1 MKKTIKRIAAVLLA
15 VLTVA
20 ACFAGCS
27 GSSESGESSTTPE
40 TAKPAKFGIVLQT
53 GANGAFVDMKDG
65 IIEEMKANG
74 FEDATFDYKD
84 AQGDPS
90 ALSTIISAMDDGS
103 YDAIFTV
110 GTACTQTLVN
120 LNSETPCFFCAVSAP
135 VEAQVIT
142 DMNVPDKNA
151 TGTSNAIPV
160 GDIIEMG
167 YKITPDVTKWG
178 FVYSTSQVNAVNTVE
193 SAQEYLDSKGI
204 AYESAT
210 VETSADVK
218 SAAETLISKG
228 CDVIFVPN
236 DAIVQ
241 DGVAALSQ
249 VCEEAK
255 IPTYCSSATTVN
267 SGCLATLAIDDKGI
281 GAKTADKCIEYMNGT
296 AVSDIPAEVVGI
308 DYCTFNG
315 GIAKSL
321 GIDTPSGETIGY
333 EIQVVNK

>member
-1 MKKTIKRIAAVLLA
+1 MKKTMKKLLA
-15 VLTVA
+15 VLLSAMLICTV
-20 ACFAGCS
+20 FTGCS
-27 GSSESGESSTTPE
+27 SKEKSEDSAASSSDAS
-40 TAKPAKFGIVLQT
+40 KFGIVVQT

-74 FEDATFDYKD
+74 YENATFDYKD
-84 AQGDPS
+84 AQGDIS
-90 ALSTIISAMDDGS
+90 ALTAIISAMDDGS
-103 YDAIFTV
+103 YDAIFTI

-120 LNSETPCFFCAVSAP
+120 LQSETPCFFCAVSAP

-142 DMNVPDKNA
+142 DMNTPDKNA

-160 GDIIEMG
+160 SDIIEMG

-178 FVYSTSQVNAVNTVE
+178 FIYSTSQVNAVNTVE
-193 SAQEYLDSKGI
+193 AAQEYLTTKNI
-204 AYESAT
+204 AFESAT

-218 SAAETLISKG
+218 SATETLISNG

-241 DGVAALSQ
+241 DGVSTLAQ
-249 VCEEAK
+249 ICEEEK

-281 GAKTADKCIEYMNGT
+281 GAKTADKCIEFLNGKAIT
-296 AVSDIPAEVVGI
+296 EIPSEVVGV

-315 GIAKSL
+315 TLAETL
-321 GIDTPSGETIGY
+321 GIETPLKDAIGY
-333 EIQVVNK
+333 EIQIINK

>member
-1 MKKTIKRIAAVLLA
+1 MKKTLKKILA
-15 VLTVA
+15 VMLALTLAVI
-20 ACFAGCS
+20 CFAGCS
-27 GSSESGESSTTPE
+27 NGTENSTNKSTS
-40 TAKPAKFGIVLQT
+40 AKFGIVVQT

-74 FEDATFDYKD
+74 FENATFDYKD

-90 ALSTIISAMDDGS
+90 ALTTIVNAMDDGT
-103 YDAIFTV
+103 YDAIFTI

-120 LNSETPCFFCAVSAP
+120 LASDTPCFFCAVSAP

-142 DMNVPDKNA
+142 DMSTPDKNA

-160 GDIIEMG
+160 SDIIEMG

-193 SAQEYLDSKGI
+193 SAQAYLDSKSI
-204 AYESAT
+204 AYDSAT

-218 SAAETLISKG
+218 SAAETLIANG

-241 DGVAALSQ
+241 DGVSALAQ
-249 VCEEAK
+249 ICEEEK

-281 GAKTADKCIEYMNGT
+281 GAKTADKCIEYMNGKAIT
-296 AVSDIPAEVVGI
+296 EIPSEVVGI

-315 GIAKSL
+315 SVASALELSVPDK
-321 GIDTPSGETIGY
+321 DTIGY
-333 EIQVVNK
+333 EVQVINQ

>member
-1 MKKTIKRIAAVLLA
+1 MKKTLKKIAAVLLA
-15 VLTVA
+15 VLMVA

-27 GSSESGESSTTPE
+27 ANKDNNESTTPD
-40 TAKPAKFGIVLQT
+40 TAKPAKFGIVVQT

-65 IIEEMKANG
+65 IIEQMKANG
-74 FEDATFDYKD
+74 YENATFDYKD

-90 ALSTIISAMDDGS
+90 ALSTIINAMDDGS
-103 YDAIFTV
+103 YDAIFTI

-120 LNSETPCFFCAVSAP
+120 LSSDTPCFFCAVSAP
-135 VEAQVIT
+135 VQAQVIT
-142 DMNVPDKNA
+142 DMNTPDKNA

-167 YKITPDVTKWG
+167 YKITPNVTKWG
-178 FVYSTSQVNAVNTVE
+178 FVYSTSQVNAVDTVE
-193 SAQEYLDSKGI
+193 SAQAYLDSKGI
-204 AYESAT
+204 KYESTT

-241 DGVAALSQ
+241 NGVQSLSQ

-281 GAKTADKCIEYMNGT
+281 GAKTADKCIEYMNGK
-296 AVSDIPAEVVGI
+296 AVSEIPSEVVGI

-321 GIDTPSGETIGY
+321 GIESPTKDTIGY
-333 EIQVVNK
+333 EIQVVNE

>member
-1 MKKTIKRIAAVLLA
+1 MKKSLKKVLALITA
-15 VLTVA
+15 FVLTA
-20 ACFAGCS
+20 ICFTGCS
-27 GSSESGESSTTPE
+27 GAGENEGGASSDG
-40 TAKPAKFGIVLQT
+40 ANAGKFGIVVQT

-65 IIEEMKANG
+65 IIEQMQANG
-74 FEDATFDYKD
+74 YENATFDYKD

-90 ALSTIISAMDDGS
+90 ALTTIISAMDDGT
-103 YDAIFTV
+103 YDAIFTI

-120 LNSETPCFFCAVSAP
+120 LASETPCFFCAVSAP

-142 DMNVPDKNA
+142 DMNTPDKNA

-160 GDIIEMG
+160 SDIIEMG

-178 FVYSTSQVNAVNTVE
+178 FIYSTSQVNAVDTVE
-193 SAQEYLDSKGI
+193 SAQEYLDSQNI
-204 AYESAT
+204 AYDSAT
-210 VETSADVK
+210 VETAADVK
-218 SAAETLISKG
+218 SATETLIGNG

-241 DGVAALSQ
+241 DGVEALAQ
-249 VCEEAK
+249 VCEEEK

-281 GAKTADKCIEYMNGT
+281 GAKTADKCLEYLNGT
-296 AVSDIPAEVVGI
+296 AITDIPSEVVGI

-315 GIAKSL
+315 AVASAL
-321 GIDTPSGETIGY
+321 GLETPDQDTIGY
-333 EIQVVNK
+333 EIQVVNQ

>member
-1 MKKTIKRIAAVLLA
+1 MKMTFKKVLALVLA
-15 VLTVA
+15 LALTV

-27 GSSESGESSTTPE
+27 KSSNTDNSTTPD
-40 TAKPAKFGIVLQT
+40 TAKVAKFGIVVQT

-74 FEDATFDYKD
+74 YENATFVYKD
-84 AQGDPS
+84 AQGDPA
-90 ALSTIISAMDDGS
+90 ALSTIVSAMDDGT
-103 YDAIFTV
+103 YDAIFTI

-120 LNSETPCFFCAVSAP
+120 LGSDTPCFFCAVSAP

-142 DMNVPDKNA
+142 DMSVPDKNA

-160 GDIIEMG
+160 SDIIEMG

-178 FVYSTSQVNAVNTVE
+178 FIYSTSQVNAVNTVE
-193 SAQEYLDSKGI
+193 SAQKYLDGKGI
-204 AYESAT
+204 AYDSAT

-218 SAAETLISKG
+218 SATETLIKNG

-241 DGVAALSQ
+241 DGVSTLAQ
-249 VCEEAK
+249 VCEEEK

-281 GAKTADKCIEYMNGT
+281 GAKTADKCIKYMNGT
-296 AVSDIPAEVVGI
+296 PIAEIPAEVVGI

-315 GIAKSL
+315 GVASAL
-321 GIDTPSGETIGY
+321 GLETPDKDSIGFD
-333 EIQVVNK
+333 IQVVNK

>member
-1 MKKTIKRIAAVLLA
+1 MKKTLKKITAVLLA
-15 VLTVA
+15 VLMVI

-27 GSSESGESSTTPE
+27 ANKENSDTSTTPD
-40 TAKPAKFGIVLQT
+40 TAQPAKFGIVVQT

-74 FEDATFDYKD
+74 YEDAIFDYKD
-84 AQGDPS
+84 AQGDVA
-90 ALSTIISAMDDGS
+90 ALSTIINAMDDGS
-103 YDAIFTV
+103 YDAIFTI

-135 VEAQVIT
+135 VQAQVIS
-142 DMNVPDKNA
+142 DMSKPDKNA

-167 YKITPDVTKWG
+167 YKITPNITKFG
-178 FVYSTSQVNAVNTVE
+178 FVYSTSQVNAVDTVT
-193 SAQEYLDSKGI
+193 SAQAYLDSKGV

-218 SAAETLISKG
+218 SAAETLIAKG

-281 GAKTADKCIEYMNGT
+281 GAKTADKCIQYMNGT
-296 AVSDIPAEVVGI
+296 AVSNIPSEVVGI
-308 DYCTFNG
+308 DYCTFNA

-321 GIDTPSGETIGY
+321 GIDTPTSDTIGY
-333 EIQVVNK
+333 EIQVVNE

>member
-1 MKKTIKRIAAVLLA
+1 MKKTLKRITAVLLA
-15 VLTVA
+15 VLMIA

-27 GSSESGESSTTPE
+27 SNKADDDKSTTSDN
-40 TAKPAKFGIVLQT
+40 AKFGIVVQT

-65 IIEEMKANG
+65 IIEQMKANG
-74 FEDATFDYKD
+74 YENATFDYKD

-90 ALSTIISAMDDGS
+90 ALTTIISAMDDGS
-103 YDAIFTV
+103 YDAIFTI

-120 LNSETPCFFCAVSAP
+120 LNSDTPCFFCAVSAP
-135 VEAQVIT
+135 VQAKVIT
-142 DMNVPDKNA
+142 DMNTPDKNA

-167 YKITPDVTKWG
+167 YKITPNVSKWG
-178 FVYSTSQVNAVNTVE
+178 FIYATSQLNAVDTVE
-193 SAQEYLDSKGI
+193 AAQAYLDTKGVK
-204 AYESAT
+204 YESAT

-218 SAAETLISKG
+218 SATETLISKG

-241 DGVAALSQ
+241 DGVASLSQ

-281 GAKTADKCIEYMNGT
+281 GAKTADKCIEYMNGK
-296 AVSDIPAEVVGI
+296 AVSEIPSEVVGI

-315 GIAKSL
+315 GIAKAL
-321 GIDTPSGETIGY
+321 GIETPSNDAIGY
-333 EIQVVNK
+333 EIQIVNQ

>member
-1 MKKTIKRIAAVLLA
+1 MKKTFKKIAAIVLAALM
-15 VLTVA
+15 VI

-27 GSSESGESSTTPE
+27 ANKGNDDAKTPD
-40 TAKPAKFGIVLQT
+40 AANPAKFGIVVQT

-74 FEDATFDYKD
+74 YEDAIFDYKD
-84 AQGDPS
+84 AQGDMTT
-90 ALSTIISAMDDGS
+90 LSTIINAMDDGT
-103 YDAIFTV
+103 YDAIFTI

-135 VEAQVIT
+135 VQAQVIS
-142 DMNVPDKNA
+142 DMNTPDKNA

-167 YKITPDVTKWG
+167 YKITPNITKFG
-178 FVYSTSQVNAVNTVE
+178 FVYSTSQLNAVDTVT
-193 SAQEYLDSKGI
+193 SAQAYLDSKGV

-218 SAAETLISKG
+218 SAAETLIANG
-228 CDVIFVPN
+228 CDVIFIPN
-236 DAIVQ
+236 DAVVQ
-241 DGVAALSQ
+241 DGVEALSQ
-249 VCEEAK
+249 VCEEAG

-281 GAKTADKCIEYMNGT
+281 GAKTADKCIQYMNGT
-296 AVSDIPAEVVGI
+296 SVVDIPSEVVGI
-308 DYCTFNG
+308 DYCTFNAG
-315 GIAKSL
+315 VAKSL
-321 GIDTPSGETIGY
+321 GIDTPTNDTIGY
-333 EIQVVNK
+333 EIQIVNE

>member
-1 MKKTIKRIAAVLLA
+1 MRKSIKKIIAVLMAVVIAA
-15 VLTVA
+15 
-20 ACFAGCS
+20 ACLAGCS
-27 GSSESGESSTTPE
+27 KGEGNDASGEN
-40 TAKPAKFGIVLQT
+40 ARFAVVVQT

-65 IIEEMKANG
+65 IIAELQENG
-74 FEDATFDYKD
+74 YENAEFVYKD

-90 ALSTIISAMDDGS
+90 ALSTIISSLDDGS
-103 YDAIFTV
+103 YDAIFTI
-110 GTACTQTLVN
+110 GTAATQTLVN
-120 LNSETPCFFCAVSAP
+120 LQSETPCFFCAVSAP
-135 VEAQVIT
+135 VEAKVIT
-142 DMNVPDKNA
+142 DMNTPDKNA

-178 FVYSTSQVNAVNTVE
+178 FVYSTSQLNAVNTVE
-193 SAQEYLDSKGI
+193 SAKSYLTSKSI
-204 AYESAT
+204 AFDEAT

-218 SAAETLISKG
+218 SATETLIANG

-241 DGVAALSQ
+241 DGVQALAQ
-249 VCEEAK
+249 VCSEAK

-281 GAKTADKCIEYMNGT
+281 GAKTAQKFLAYVENGK
-296 AVSDIPAEVVGI
+296 DITNVPAEVVGI

-315 GIAKSL
+315 GLADEL
-321 GIDTPSGETIGY
+321 GISTPSEDTIGFTM
-333 EIQVVNK
+333 QVVNK

>member
-1 MKKTIKRIAAVLLA
+1 MKKSIKKVLALILA
-15 VLTVA
+15 LTFTVI
-20 ACFAGCS
+20 CFAGCS
-27 GSSESGESSTTPE
+27 ADKDSGESTTPE
-40 TAKPAKFGIVLQT
+40 TAKAAKFGIVVQT

-74 FEDATFDYKD
+74 YENATFDYKD

-90 ALSTIISAMDDGS
+90 ALTTIISAMDDGS
-103 YDAIFTV
+103 YDAIFTI

-120 LNSETPCFFCAVSAP
+120 LQSDTPCFFCAVSAP
-135 VEAQVIT
+135 VEAKVIT
-142 DMNVPDKNA
+142 DMAVPDKNA

-160 GDIIEMG
+160 SDIIEMG

-193 SAQEYLDSKGI
+193 SAQEYLTSKNI
-204 AYESAT
+204 AFESAT

-218 SAAETLISKG
+218 SAAETLISNG

-241 DGVAALSQ
+241 DGVSALAQ
-249 VCEEAK
+249 VCEEEK

-281 GAKTADKCIEYMNGT
+281 GAKTADKCIEYMNGKT
-296 AVSDIPAEVVGI
+296 VSQIPSEVVGI
-308 DYCTFNG
+308 DYCTFNSG
-315 GIAKSL
+315 VAASL
-321 GIDTPSGETIGY
+321 GIDTPAKDTIGY
-333 EIQVVNK
+333 EIQIVNK